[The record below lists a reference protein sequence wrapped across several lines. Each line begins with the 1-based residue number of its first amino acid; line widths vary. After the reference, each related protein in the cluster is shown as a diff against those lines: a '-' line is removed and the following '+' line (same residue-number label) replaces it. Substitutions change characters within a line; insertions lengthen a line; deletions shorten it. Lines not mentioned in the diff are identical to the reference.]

1 MFFDPTLHCSDQV
14 GMVVAVYASP
24 GIVIELGNVP
34 PVVTLS
40 CTAPAK
46 VNPTPV
52 ELPINAAHALV
63 QLVVIAR

>member
-1 MFFDPTLHCSDQV
+1 
-14 GMVVAVYASP
+14 MVVAVYASP
-24 GIVIELGNVP
+24 GIVIEFGNVP